1 MNNSYIMKTLYVHR
15 HAKSDWDSDAKNDHD
30 RPLNSRGERD
40 APYMASFCKREN
52 IELDLL
58 LSSTAN
64 RAESTMRHYQK
75 ALEFPE
81 SKITLDQR
89 IYHSDVKTLMTILSE
104 LSDDVENVMIFGHNP
119 TFTDLC
125 HHLDGGFRDY
135 LATCSRVKI
144 DLEIDSWK
152 EIYGDCGIVMEH
164 IYPKKKLE

>member
-1 MNNSYIMKTLYVHR
+1 MKTLYIHR
-15 HAKSDWDSDAKNDHD
+15 HAKSDWDSGAKNDHD

-40 APYMASFCKREN
+40 APYMASFCKSEN
-52 IELDLL
+52 IALDLL

-64 RAESTMRHYQK
+64 RAQSTMRFYQK

-81 SKITLDQR
+81 SKVVLDQH
-89 IYHSDVKTLMTILSE
+89 IYHSDVKTMMTVLSE
-104 LSDDVENVMIFGHNP
+104 LNDDIENVMIFGHNP

-135 LATCSRVKI
+135 LVTCTRVKI
-144 DLEIDSWK
+144 DLEIDAWK

-164 IYPKKKLE
+164 IYPKKIQERN